1 MTKDMPLD
9 GSMSLDMM
17 YRTCGTQLNIDY
29 ISEEDFIKKF
39 KLTNFIVPIS
49 IAMFANSS
57 IVEKKNSN
65 YLSYRS
71 KVWQETSRGGLPE
84 IFLENVDFEKYSDF
98 ILNYPILFLQKNN
111 KYISGQK
118 YKFTH
123 FMSGEINEI
132 ENKLPTEDDL
142 STHLG
147 TIFTENRLKKY
158 IEMRSMDACGWD
170 CLCAGPAFN
179 TGLLYGNLDEALELV
194 GKWDKKEVLAAYKE
208 APKMG
213 LNTNLMGKNILHWSS
228 LLLNISKKGLEKRD
242 ILNKKNI
249 NEARYLAHLEKII
262 NNKETI
268 ADYMIKK
275 FSKDSNLEDFYEK

>member
-1 MTKDMPLD
+1 
-9 GSMSLDMM
+9 
-17 YRTCGTQLNIDY
+17 
-29 ISEEDFIKKF
+29 
-39 KLTNFIVPIS
+39 
-49 IAMFANSS
+49 
-57 IVEKKNSN
+57 
-65 YLSYRS
+65 
-71 KVWQETSRGGLPE
+71 
-84 IFLENVDFEKYSDF
+84 
-98 ILNYPILFLQKNN
+98 
-111 KYISGQK
+111 
-118 YKFTH
+118 
-123 FMSGEINEI
+123 MSGEINEI
-132 ENKLPTEDDL
+132 DNKLPTIDDL

-213 LNTNLMGKNILHWSS
+213 LNTNLMGKNILYWSS
-228 LLLNISKKGLEKRD
+228 LLLDISKKGLEKRD

-249 NEARYLAHLEKII
+249 NEVKYLAHLEKII

-275 FSKDSNLEDFYEK
+275 FSKDRNLEDFYEK